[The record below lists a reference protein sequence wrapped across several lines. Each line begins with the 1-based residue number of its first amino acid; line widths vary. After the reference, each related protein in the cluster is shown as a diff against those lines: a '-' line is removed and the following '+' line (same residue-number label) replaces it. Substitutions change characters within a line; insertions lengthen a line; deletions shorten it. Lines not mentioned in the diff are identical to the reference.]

1 MAKTTKNTTA
11 MTTISGTAP
20 ATALSAGLE
29 ALQNMGDS
37 FSDEM
42 GGLSAT
48 FEQIRI
54 PIGGVTYFEVP
65 GDDPE
70 QVETVKEFSAV
81 ILHHHPMRA
90 YYRDKYTGGNNP
102 PDCGS
107 FDAIEGTG
115 TPGGDCEHCAFNQFG
130 TGENGAKACKERRR
144 LYLLMEGDVFPKV
157 LSLPTGSLRDFSRY
171 LTHCL
176 PKWGNIAVAI
186 ALHGCDKNSNP
197 CFDGYRLAPE
207 VFRSRHSR
215 DGLLPLFSH
224 LRSQQR
230 PFLLPAAF
238 APFRLHPW

>member
-11 MTTISGTAP
+11 MTTINKTAP

-37 FSDEM
+37 LSDEM

-130 TGENGAKACKERRR
+130 TGENGAKAC
-144 LYLLMEGDVFPKV
+144 
-157 LSLPTGSLRDFSRY
+157 
-171 LTHCL
+171 
-176 PKWGNIAVAI
+176 
-186 ALHGCDKNSNP
+186 
-197 CFDGYRLAPE
+197 
-207 VFRSRHSR
+207 HS
-215 DGLLPLFSH
+215 SC
-224 LRSQQR
+224 
-230 PFLLPAAF
+230 
-238 APFRLHPW
+238 